1 MLQASVH
8 VLNIQLP
15 LPATDYQSLQLL
27 CTGDA
32 CGFSALDRG
41 NESGVTK
48 VVLSEQCY
56 ETSVIKAVLSK
67 QCYDRGAVKG
77 GY

>member
-1 MLQASVH
+1 M
-8 VLNIQLP
+8 
-15 LPATDYQSLQLL
+15 QLL